1 MTTTRRPTPA
11 PRTGLF
17 AIPEGMAYASIA
29 GFNPV
34 AGLSAGIVPAIVGLE
49 PTDPANAPA
58 TSAPCSS
65 SSG

>member
-1 MTTTRRPTPA
+1 
-11 PRTGLF
+11 
-17 AIPEGMAYASIA
+17 MAYASIA